1 MDVLPKD
8 KVIILIYV
16 IYYDCIYHQLLV
28 EYYIWKNKIIIDLQD
43 TNVENFSIKKYFYLC
58 GWNPNYETKF
68 IRFRNFG

>member
-43 TNVENFSIKKYFYLC
+43 TNVENFSIKKYF
-58 GWNPNYETKF
+58 
-68 IRFRNFG
+68 